1 MGYSY
6 SSAAVAVSVLV
17 VALAAAASG
26 QLSTTFYASS
36 CPTALSTIRS
46 AVNAAVAREP
56 RMGASLLRLH
66 FHDCFVQGC
75 DASILLADNATFRGE
90 QGAFPNVN
98 SLRGFEVISSIKMQ
112 LEASCR
118 QTVSCADILAVAA
131 RDSVVALGGP
141 SYPVELGRRDG
152 MTTNQTMANTNLHPP
167 TTDLG
172 NFVTSFAGKGL
183 SPTDLVVLTGAHTVG
198 VAQCTNFRSRLYG
211 ESNIN
216 APFAASLRASCPQA
230 GGDTNLAPL
239 DSTPNA
245 FDNAFFTDLIAGR
258 GLLHSDQELYRGD
271 GSGTDAL
278 VRVYAANPARFN
290 ADFAAA
296 MVRMGAIRP
305 LTGTQGEIRLNCS
318 RVN

>member
-1 MGYSY
+1 
-6 SSAAVAVSVLV
+6 
-17 VALAAAASG
+17 
-26 QLSTTFYASS
+26 
-36 CPTALSTIRS
+36 
-46 AVNAAVAREP
+46 
-56 RMGASLLRLH
+56 
-66 FHDCFVQGC
+66 
-75 DASILLADNATFRGE
+75 
-90 QGAFPNVN
+90 
-98 SLRGFEVISSIKMQ
+98 
-112 LEASCR
+112 
-118 QTVSCADILAVAA
+118 
-131 RDSVVALGGP
+131 
-141 SYPVELGRRDG
+141 